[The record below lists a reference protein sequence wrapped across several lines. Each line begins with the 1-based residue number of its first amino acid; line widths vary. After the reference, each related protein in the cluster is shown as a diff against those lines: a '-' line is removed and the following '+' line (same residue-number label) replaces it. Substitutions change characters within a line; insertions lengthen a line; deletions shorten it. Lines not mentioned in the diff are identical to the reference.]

1 MSKLETNT
9 IDNISGSST
18 LTIGDSNASTISIP
32 KNITLGASGTTITV
46 PSGATITNNGTQTGF
61 GGTNTPMFEA
71 VMSGNQA
78 LGNGSTTKIQF
89 DTEKFDTNG
98 DYDHSTNYRFTPTV
112 AGKYQF
118 DVSVQYAAGGSSLAY
133 CYVYIYKNGTA
144 RKISLNDFQNNPA
157 NTHNATASYII
168 DMDGSSDYVEAY
180 GHMSGAGNVLHND
193 GGASSSKSSVFK
205 GYKIIE

>member
-1 MSKLETNT
+1 MAITKIQSESLNLS
-9 IDNISGSST
+9 DNYDFTGT
-18 LTIGDSNASTISIP
+18 VT
-32 KNITLGASGTTITV
+32 GA
-46 PSGATITNNGTQTGF
+46 
-61 GGTNTPMFEA
+61 GGVNTPMFEA

-78 LGNGSTTKIQF
+78 LANGSTTKIQF
-89 DTEKFDTNG
+89 DTERFDTNG
-98 DYDHSTNYRFTPTV
+98 NYDHSTNYRFTPTV

-133 CYVYIYKNGTA
+133 CYVYIYKNGSA
-144 RKISLNDFQNNPA
+144 RKISLNDFQNNSA

-180 GHMSGAGNVLHND
+180 GHMSSAGNVLHND
-193 GGASSSKSSVFK
+193 GGASTAKSSVFK